1 MKITVLQK
9 NLKQG
14 IFVTSS
20 ITGKNTN
27 LPILN
32 NLMLSATNGV
42 IKLSATDL
50 ELGVSTTI
58 RGKIDEEGVITAD
71 AKILSS
77 YVGLLPN
84 NKIDLQTS
92 GTELLLE
99 SESYKTKIKGE
110 LADDYPLIPE
120 LEKENYYEVKINE
133 FKQAV
138 SSVVFA
144 VMFNEN
150 RLALSGVL
158 FNIDG
163 ETLTMAGTDSYRLA
177 ERSMKITSNITLA
190 EGEGARRIIIPIK
203 TLQELARI
211 IAGDFGDNKDV
222 ETIKIYITD
231 NQIAFS
237 FDAIEVVSRLI
248 DEQYPDYKQI
258 IPTQFK
264 SSCTVSREQLMRAA
278 KASALFS
285 KSGVNDINIDLIAE
299 KKGLVVSAVSG
310 QAGENV
316 TNIEAKIE
324 GVDNG
329 VVINYKY
336 LIDGLNN
343 ISSELVKIELVDG
356 ATPCLLRPVGDD
368 SYLYIIMPI
377 KK

>member
-14 IFVTSS
+14 IFVTSP

-32 NLMLSATNGV
+32 NLLLSASNGS
-42 IKLSATDL
+42 IRLLATDL
-50 ELGVSTTI
+50 ELGVSTVV
-58 RGKIDEEGVITAD
+58 RGKIEEDGTLTVD
-71 AKILSS
+71 AKLLSS
-77 YVGLLPN
+77 YVSLLPN
-84 NKIDLQTS
+84 NKLEIS
-92 GTELLLE
+92 SKETELTLE
-99 SESYKTKIKGE
+99 SEGYKTKMKGE

-120 LEKENYYEVKINE
+120 LDKEHYYQVNINE
-133 FKQAV
+133 FKQAI

-158 FNIDG
+158 FSIDN

-177 ERSMKITSNITLA
+177 EKVIKVSSNIVPV
-190 EGEGARRIIIPIK
+190 EGEGPRRIIIPIK

-211 IAGDFGDNKDV
+211 IAGDFSDNKDV
-222 ETIKIYITD
+222 ENIRIYVTD

-237 FDAIEVVSRLI
+237 FDTVEVVSRLI

-258 IPTQFK
+258 IPNQFK
-264 SSCTVSREQLMRAA
+264 SSCTVDREELVRAV

-285 KSGVNDINIDLIAE
+285 KSGVNDINLDMKTEQCAV
-299 KKGLVVSAVSG
+299 VVSATSG
-310 QAGENV
+310 QAGENTAV
-316 TNIEAKIE
+316 VGAKIE
-324 GVDNG
+324 GGDNG

-336 LIDGLNN
+336 LIDGLN
-343 ISSELVKIELVDG
+343 SMGTQLVKIELVDG
-356 ATPCLLRPVGDD
+356 MTPCLLRPVGAEG
-368 SYLYIIMPI
+368 YLYIVMPI
-377 KK
+377 RK

>member
-14 IFVTSS
+14 IFVTSP

-32 NLMLSATNGV
+32 NLLLSASNGS
-42 IKLSATDL
+42 IRLLATDL
-50 ELGVSTTI
+50 ELGVSTVV
-58 RGKIDEEGVITAD
+58 RGKIEEDGALTVD
-71 AKILSS
+71 AKLLSS
-77 YVGLLPN
+77 YVSLLPN
-84 NKIDLQTS
+84 NKLEIS
-92 GTELLLE
+92 SKEAELTLE
-99 SESYKTKIKGE
+99 SEGYKTKMKGE

-120 LEKENYYEVKINE
+120 LDKENYYQVNINE
-133 FKQAV
+133 FKQAI

-158 FNIDG
+158 FSIDN

-177 ERSMKITSNITLA
+177 EKVIKVSSNIVPV
-190 EGEGARRIIIPIK
+190 EGEGPRRIIIPIK

-211 IAGDFGDNKDV
+211 IAGDFSDNKDV
-222 ETIKIYITD
+222 ENIRIYITD

-237 FDAIEVVSRLI
+237 FDTVEVVSRLI

-258 IPTQFK
+258 IPNQFK
-264 SSCTVSREQLMRAA
+264 SSCTVDREELVRAV

-285 KSGVNDINIDLIAE
+285 KSGVNDINLDMKTEQGAV
-299 KKGLVVSAVSG
+299 VVSATSG
-310 QAGENV
+310 QAGENTAV
-316 TNIEAKIE
+316 VGAKIE
-324 GVDNG
+324 GGDNG

-336 LIDGLNN
+336 LIDGLN
-343 ISSELVKIELVDG
+343 SMGTQLVKIELVDG
-356 ATPCLLRPVGDD
+356 MTPCLLRPVGAEG
-368 SYLYIIMPI
+368 YLYIVMPI
-377 KK
+377 RK

>member
-20 ITGKNTN
+20 ITGKNNN

-32 NLMLSATNGV
+32 NLLISSSNGSL
-42 IKLSATDL
+42 KLSATDL
-50 ELGVSTTI
+50 ELGVSTI
-58 RGKIDEEGVITAD
+58 VRGKIDEDGSVTVD
-71 AKILSS
+71 AKLLSS
-77 YVGLLPN
+77 YVALLPN
-84 NKIDLQTS
+84 NKIEIVST
-92 GTELLLE
+92 GPELALE
-99 SESYKTKIKGE
+99 SEGYKTKIKGE

-120 LEKENYYEVKINE
+120 LEKENYYQTNINE
-133 FKQAV
+133 FKQAI

-150 RLALSGVL
+150 RLALSGVV
-158 FNIDG
+158 FSIDN

-177 ERSMKITSNITLA
+177 EKVIKISSNITPV
-190 EGEGARRIIIPIK
+190 EGEGPRRIIIPIK

-211 IAGDFGDNKDV
+211 IGGDFSDSKDV
-222 ETIKIYITD
+222 EDIRMYVTD

-237 FDAIEVVSRLI
+237 FDTIEVVSRLI

-258 IPTQFK
+258 IPNQFK
-264 SSCTVSREQLMRAA
+264 SSCTLDREELIRAV

-285 KSGVNDINIDLIAE
+285 KSGVNDINLDLSVE
-299 KKGLVVSAVSG
+299 KSALVVSAASG
-310 QAGENV
+310 QAGENTASV
-316 TNIEAKIE
+316 AAKVE

-329 VVINYKY
+329 VVINFKY

-343 ISSELVKIELVDG
+343 INSELVKIELVDG
-356 ATPCLLRPVGDD
+356 MTPCLLRPVGVEG
-368 SYLYIIMPI
+368 YLYIVMPI
-377 KK
+377 RK

>member
-20 ITGKNTN
+20 ITGKNNN

-32 NLMLSATNGV
+32 NLLISSSNGSL
-42 IKLSATDL
+42 KLSATDL
-50 ELGVSTTI
+50 ELGVSTI
-58 RGKIDEEGVITAD
+58 VRGKIDEDGSVTVD
-71 AKILSS
+71 AKLLSS
-77 YVGLLPN
+77 YVALLPN
-84 NKIDLQTS
+84 NKIEIVST
-92 GTELLLE
+92 GPELALE
-99 SESYKTKIKGE
+99 SEGYKTKIKGE

-120 LEKENYYEVKINE
+120 LEKENYYQANINE
-133 FKQAV
+133 FKQAI

-150 RLALSGVL
+150 RLALSGVV
-158 FNIDG
+158 FSIDN

-177 ERSMKITSNITLA
+177 EKVIKISSNITPV
-190 EGEGARRIIIPIK
+190 EGEGPRRIIIPIK

-211 IAGDFGDNKDV
+211 IGGDFSDSKDV
-222 ETIKIYITD
+222 EDIRMYVTD

-237 FDAIEVVSRLI
+237 FDTIEVVSRLI

-258 IPTQFK
+258 IPNQFK
-264 SSCTVSREQLMRAA
+264 SSCTLDREELIRAV

-285 KSGVNDINIDLIAE
+285 KSGVNDINLDLSVE
-299 KKGLVVSAVSG
+299 KSALVVSAASG
-310 QAGENV
+310 QAGENTASV
-316 TNIEAKIE
+316 AAKVE

-329 VVINYKY
+329 VVINFKY

-343 ISSELVKIELVDG
+343 INSELVKIELVDG
-356 ATPCLLRPVGDD
+356 MTPCLLRPVGLEG
-368 SYLYIIMPI
+368 YLYIVMPI
-377 KK
+377 RK

>member
-20 ITGKNTN
+20 ITGKNNN

-32 NLMLSATNGV
+32 NLLISSSNGSL
-42 IKLSATDL
+42 KLSATDL
-50 ELGVSTTI
+50 ELGVSTI
-58 RGKIDEEGVITAD
+58 VRGKIDEDGSVTVD
-71 AKILSS
+71 AKLLSS
-77 YVGLLPN
+77 YVALLPN
-84 NKIDLQTS
+84 NKIEIVST
-92 GTELLLE
+92 GPELALE
-99 SESYKTKIKGE
+99 SEGYKTKIKGE

-120 LEKENYYEVKINE
+120 LEKENYYQANINE
-133 FKQAV
+133 FKQAI

-150 RLALSGVL
+150 RLALSGVV
-158 FNIDG
+158 FSIDN

-177 ERSMKITSNITLA
+177 EKVIKISSNITPV
-190 EGEGARRIIIPIK
+190 EGEGPRRIIIPIK

-211 IAGDFGDNKDV
+211 IGGDFSDSKDV
-222 ETIKIYITD
+222 EDIRMYVTD

-237 FDAIEVVSRLI
+237 FDTIEVVSRLI

-258 IPTQFK
+258 IPNQFK
-264 SSCTVSREQLMRAA
+264 SSCTLDREELIRAV

-285 KSGVNDINIDLIAE
+285 KSGVNDINLDLSVE
-299 KKGLVVSAVSG
+299 KSALVVSAASG
-310 QAGENV
+310 QAGENTASV
-316 TNIEAKIE
+316 AAKVE

-329 VVINYKY
+329 VVINFKY

-343 ISSELVKIELVDG
+343 INSELVKIELVDG
-356 ATPCLLRPVGDD
+356 MTPCLLRPVGVEG
-368 SYLYIIMPI
+368 YLYIVMPI
-377 KK
+377 RK

>member
-32 NLMLSATNGV
+32 NLMLSAIDGA

-50 ELGVSTTI
+50 EVGVSTLV
-58 RGKIDEEGVITAD
+58 RGKIDEDGTITAD
-71 AKILSS
+71 AKILAG
-77 YVGLLPN
+77 YINLLPN
-84 NKIDLQTS
+84 NKIDISTNE
-92 GTELLLE
+92 TELQLE
-99 SESYKTKIKGE
+99 TEGYKTKIKGE

-120 LEKENYYEVKINE
+120 LEKDYYYQVKIND
-133 FKQAV
+133 FKQAI

-158 FNIDG
+158 FDINND
-163 ETLTMAGTDSYRLA
+163 TLVMAGTDSYRLA
-177 ERSMKITSNITLA
+177 ERSVKITSNIP
-190 EGEGARRIIIPIK
+190 EGENSKRIIIPIK
-203 TLQELARI
+203 TLQELNRI
-211 IAGDFGDNKDV
+211 ISGDFSDNKDV
-222 ETIKIYITD
+222 EDIKIYITE

-237 FDAIEVVSRLI
+237 FDSIELVSRLI

-264 SSCTVSREQLMRAA
+264 SSCIVDREQLIRAV

-285 KSGVNDINIDLIAE
+285 KTGVNDVNLDLIAE
-299 KKGLVVSAVSG
+299 KKGLIVSAVSS

-316 TNIEAKIE
+316 TNIETKVE

-343 ISSELVKIELVDG
+343 LNSDMVKIELVDG